1 MDLYQSELSRLHQK
15 QQQRRPDS
23 TGPRAPS
30 VDRSSSGDG
39 AAWDGPADREG
50 GREEDGGGSTPSPF
64 SSIQSKFD
72 QNFGH
77 GRLEAALPTSLA
89 AGGPAR
95 MSNLF
100 PVHPGS
106 LGFQDQ
112 LMAGKNLDSP
122 LQVHAG

>member
-77 GRLEAALPTSLA
+77 GRLEAALPG
-89 AGGPAR
+89 AGGQAR

-100 PVHPGS
+100 PVHP
-106 LGFQDQ
+106 GFQDQ

-122 LQVHAG
+122 LQVRRLGLILFY